1 MSLAAAAGYPQ
12 YAGVL
17 TSPDVRD
24 VFLQRAW
31 ANNKLAEYTS
41 DEYTGSL
48 KEMGDEVIFRR
59 EPVVNIH
66 RYQKNIKLKADTPE
80 VSSLKMVV
88 DEGFYWNVKLDRVD
102 IKQMGKGVYGALNS
116 SLMKAGPRAV
126 GYQTEKT
133 VLARMV
139 RDAEVRGNVPGVGSL
154 GSVGDPLT
162 VTKDNIVEVLA
173 RAAAAMRRK
182 FTFEEGQMFMYLPS
196 VAGITLAT
204 SPLAN
209 YYMTGMQ
216 GTITKGDAVS
226 QIASK
231 FSPLGFEF
239 VMGDFCPEVKDPV
252 VDDMCY
258 YIVFGRR
265 RATGFVQQIEEMEVI
280 GSEHHFGKYT
290 RGLHV
295 YGHKPL
301 LTEALGVL
309 YVRFQ

>member
-1 MSLAAAAGYPQ
+1 MAITAAAGYPQ
-12 YAGVL
+12 YSGVL
-17 TSPDVRD
+17 THPDVRD
-24 VFLQRAW
+24 VFLERAW
-31 ANNKLAEYTS
+31 ASNKLANYTS

-80 VSSLKMVV
+80 ISTSKLCV

-139 RDAEVRGNVPGVGSL
+139 RDAEIRGNTAVGSL
-154 GSVGDPLT
+154 GTIGAPIS

-173 RAAAAMRRK
+173 RAAAAMRK
-182 FTFEEGQMFMYLPS
+182 AFVFEEGQMFMYLPS
-196 VAGITLAT
+196 VAEIALAT
-204 SPLAN
+204 SPFG
-209 YYMTGMQ
+209 YYYTTGMSLAPIAKGSVGKEIA
-216 GTITKGDAVS
+216 GTFK
-226 QIASK
+226 
-231 FSPLGFEF
+231 PLGFEF
-239 VMGDFCPEVKDPV
+239 VMGDFCPEVVDPTTG
-252 VDDMCY
+252 DLCH
-258 YIVFGRR
+258 YIVFGRK
-265 RATGFVQQIEEMEVI
+265 RATGFVQQIEEMEVV
-280 GSEHHFGKYT
+280 GSEFHFGKYT
-290 RGLHV
+290 RGLHI

-301 LTEALGVL
+301 LSEALGVM

>member
-1 MSLAAAAGYPQ
+1 MAITAAAGYPQ
-12 YAGVL
+12 YSGVL
-17 TSPDVRD
+17 THPDVRD
-24 VFLQRAW
+24 VFLERAW
-31 ANNKLAEYTS
+31 ASNKLANYTS

-80 VSSLKMVV
+80 VSTTKLCV

-139 RDAEVRGNVPGVGSL
+139 RDAEIRGNSSVGSL
-154 GSVGDPLT
+154 GTIGAPLSI
-162 VTKDNIVEVLA
+162 TKDNIVEVFA
-173 RAAAAMRRK
+173 RAAAAMRK
-182 FTFEEGQMFMYLPS
+182 SFVYEEGQMFMYLPS

-204 SPLAN
+204 SSLAQ
-209 YYMTGMQ
+209 YYMTGIA

-226 QIASK
+226 EMSAKYQ
-231 FSPLGFEF
+231 PLGFEL
-239 VMGDFCPEVKDPV
+239 VMGDFCPEVQDPTTG
-252 VDDMCY
+252 DMCH
-258 YIVFGRR
+258 YIVFGRK
-265 RATGFVQQIEEMEVI
+265 RATGFVQQIEEMEVV
-280 GSEHHFGKYT
+280 GSEFHFGKYT
-290 RGLHV
+290 RGLHI

-301 LTEALGVL
+301 LSEALGVI
-309 YVRFQ
+309 YARFQ

>member
-1 MSLAAAAGYPQ
+1 MAIPAAAGYPQ
-12 YAGVL
+12 LSGVL
-17 TSPDVRD
+17 THSDVRT
-24 VFLQRAW
+24 VFLDRAW
-31 ANNKLAEYTS
+31 AANKLAEYTS

-59 EPVVNIH
+59 DPVVNIH

-80 VSSLKMVV
+80 IQTLKMCV

-116 SLMKAGPRAV
+116 SLMKSGPRAV

-139 RDAEVRGNVPGVGSL
+139 RDAEVRGLTEVGSL
-154 GSVGDPLT
+154 GMPGAPLA

-173 RAAAAMRRK
+173 RAAAAMRKR

-196 VAGITLAT
+196 VAEITLAT
-204 SPLAN
+204 SPFG
-209 YYMTGMQ
+209 YYYTTGMRL
-216 GTITKGDAVS
+216 AP
-226 QIASK
+226 IAAGSVNREIAGK
-231 FSPLGFEF
+231 FKPLGFEF
-239 VMGDFCPEVKDPV
+239 VMGDFCPEVIDPATGEL
-252 VDDMCY
+252 CH

-265 RATGFVQQIEEMEVI
+265 RATGFVQQIEEMEVM

-290 RGLHV
+290 RGLHI

-301 LTEALGVL
+301 LPEALGVL